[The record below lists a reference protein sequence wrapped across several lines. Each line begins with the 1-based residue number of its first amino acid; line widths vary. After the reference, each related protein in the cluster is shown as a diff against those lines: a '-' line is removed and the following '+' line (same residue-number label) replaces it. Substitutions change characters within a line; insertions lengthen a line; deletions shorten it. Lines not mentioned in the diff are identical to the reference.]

1 MVHMVTCLT
10 NSSRMRSSSMVR
22 QVQVAIRTEV
32 SIKCKCSILKISK
45 MMILRIRVAIRCRVI
60 KLRQHLVQLAQ
71 VCPTQTRGEIE
82 EEIDSRINSQV
93 VVQMAEKM
101 LQSEGP
107 IDRIIIDKDDKL
119 LKMLQAEVVVAP
131 R

>member
-45 MMILRIRVAIRCRVI
+45 MMILRIRVANICRVI
-60 KLRQHLVQLAQ
+60 KQPQHLVQLAQ

-119 LKMLQAEVVVAP
+119 LKMLQAEVVAAP